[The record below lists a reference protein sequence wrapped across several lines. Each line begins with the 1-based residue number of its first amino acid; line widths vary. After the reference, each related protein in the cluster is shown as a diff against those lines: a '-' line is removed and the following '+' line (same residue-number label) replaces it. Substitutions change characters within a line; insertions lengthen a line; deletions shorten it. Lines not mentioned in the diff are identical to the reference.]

1 MSAEHSYDDL
11 DDATELDDDLFETSD
26 DDELD
31 DLDELSEGRDII
43 RAKWS
48 MDGARTLSEAAAKL
62 EAFAQELR
70 DLEESGWQLTEPV
83 ADDVGII
90 EDGSG

>member
-11 DDATELDDDLFETSD
+11 DDATELDDDLFETD
-26 DDELD
+26 EDDELD
-31 DLDELSEGRDII
+31 ELGDDRDLI

-48 MDGARTLSEAAAKL
+48 MDGARTLSEAATKL

-83 ADDVGII
+83 ADDVGFIQQA
-90 EDGSG
+90 DADD

>member
-11 DDATELDDDLFETSD
+11 DDATELDDDLFETD
-26 DDELD
+26 EDDELD
-31 DLDELSEGRDII
+31 ELGDDRDLI

-48 MDGARTLSEAAAKL
+48 MDGARTLTEAAAKL
-62 EAFAQELR
+62 EALAQELR

-83 ADDVGII
+83 ADDVGFIQQA
-90 EDGSG
+90 DADD

>member
-11 DDATELDDDLFETSD
+11 DDATELDDDLFETAE

-31 DLDELSEGRDII
+31 ELGEGRDLI

>member
-11 DDATELDDDLFETSD
+11 DDGTELDDDLFETDD

-31 DLDELSEGRDII
+31 ELGEDRDLI

-48 MDGARTLSEAAAKL
+48 MDGARTLSDAAAKL
-62 EAFAQELR
+62 EALAQELR

-90 EDGSG
+90 EQVDADG

>member
-11 DDATELDDDLFETSD
+11 DDATELDDDLFETD
-26 DDELD
+26 EDDELD
-31 DLDELSEGRDII
+31 ELGDDRDLI

-48 MDGARTLSEAAAKL
+48 MDGARTLTEAAAKL
-62 EAFAQELR
+62 EALAQELR

-83 ADDVGII
+83 ADDVGFI
-90 EDGSG
+90 EQADAGD

>member
-11 DDATELDDDLFETSD
+11 DDATELDDDLFETAD
-26 DDELD
+26 DDG
-31 DLDELSEGRDII
+31 LDELGEDRDLI

-83 ADDVGII
+83 ADDIGFI
-90 EDGSG
+90 EQADADN